1 MSERAVPGVAGRAI
15 AERGPTR
22 WSRAGERWG
31 GALFVAPFLIVFF
44 TLLVY
49 PLLLGFWI
57 SVQQYDLF
65 DGSAEFAG
73 LENYL
78 RLWNDPLFLGS
89 LRNTLL
95 FVAGTVPV
103 FTILGL
109 LLALALNRPTRGAA
123 VLRGIFFATS
133 VLSVTIVTIIWKVV
147 LMPGRGLL
155 PNTMESLG
163 LEPLAMLSH
172 PDWALF
178 AVGLTTV
185 WWILGLPMILFLAA
199 LQQIP
204 DELYEAAALDN
215 AGRWTT
221 LRRITLP
228 SIRRTTVVVVIFQV
242 VLQFQVFGQTLLL
255 TRGGPNNASRSLVQF
270 IYERGFRDWDV
281 GYAAAASEVLFVIIA
296 LVALVQFVT
305 IGRRKA
311 EGRP

>member
-1 MSERAVPGVAGRAI
+1 MSDQAALHVVGRAVPDHR
-15 AERGPTR
+15 PT
-22 WSRAGERWG
+22 WWARAGERWG
-31 GALFVAPFLIVFF
+31 GALFVAPFLLVFF

-49 PLLLGFWI
+49 PLLLGIWV
-57 SVQQYDLF
+57 SLQRYDLF

-78 RLWNDPLFLGS
+78 GLWNDSLFLGS
-89 LRNTLL
+89 LRNTLV

-103 FTILGL
+103 FTIVGL

-123 VLRGIFFATS
+123 ILRGIFFATS

-155 PNTMESLG
+155 PTFMERLG

-172 PDWALF
+172 QDWALF

-204 DELYEAAALDN
+204 DDLYEAAALDN
-215 AGRWTT
+215 ASPWTT

-296 LVALVQFVT
+296 LVALVQFVL

-311 EGRP
+311 EA